1 METGKIY
8 ELHVYAMDWGLETVI
23 ATEWEITP
31 LRVLIIQNKG
41 HVVAI
46 YNADSWNKVVV
57 GKEVDANS

>member
-1 METGKIY
+1 METGKTF
-8 ELHVYAMDWGLETVI
+8 ELHVYAMDWGIETVI
-23 ATEWEITP
+23 ASEWEITP

-41 HVVAI
+41 HVVSI